1 MNIHDRLDK
10 LINEFTQKYIDALS
24 RLKNR
29 GRRSY
34 GFEYE
39 FLPAQILTRD
49 DVQSVAGLLAEI
61 GFSLNCDGHQA
72 ENGLRVEFEPGG
84 QIEYCSPPL
93 FADDNITFDSL
104 LSFIRQTNET
114 IRKRLDIEYIGTDI
128 MPGRTE
134 APLCLTADRYVKL
147 HDRLARVDSRGL
159 EMMKG
164 TASIHL
170 HVVISEF
177 DEILPLFNLLC
188 SLSSSDEF
196 KMSRERKDIWLHT
209 DTTRCGTPPCCFEQL
224 DSSETLIRR
233 LIHFALHAEVVG
245 ENVPF
250 VNSSDLSFDAFLYH
264 MTTLFT
270 DIRFNLKGPTLE
282 LRTMDSMPLAQFRP
296 RWQKFISL
304 LERI

>member
-1 MNIHDRLDK
+1 MNIQSRLDK
-10 LINEFTQKYIDALS
+10 LINEFTQKYIDVLS
-24 RLKNR
+24 RLKNK
-29 GRRSY
+29 GPRSY

-39 FLPAQILTRD
+39 FLPARILTRN
-49 DVQSVAGLLAEI
+49 DVQSVAGLLAKI
-61 GFSLNCDGHQA
+61 GFSLNCDNLQA
-72 ENGLRVEFEPGG
+72 DNGLRVEFEPGG

-93 FADDNITFDSL
+93 FADDIIMFDSL
-104 LSFIRQTNET
+104 LLFIRQTNET
-114 IRKRLDIEYIGTDI
+114 IRKRLGIEYIGTDFL
-128 MPGRTE
+128 PGRAQ
-134 APLCLTADRYVKL
+134 APLCLTTDRYVKL
-147 HDRLARVDSRGL
+147 HDRLARVGSRGL

-170 HVVISEF
+170 HVLISDF
-177 DEILPLFNLLC
+177 DEILSLFNLLC
-188 SLSSSDEF
+188 KLSFFDEF
-196 KMSRERKDIWLHT
+196 KMSRQRKDIWRQT
-209 DTTRCGTPPCCFEQL
+209 DATRCGTPPCCFEQL

-233 LIHFALHAEVVG
+233 LIHFALCAEVLG